1 MRGFHHD
8 QNAQCSIRL
17 ICLLSIC
24 RDRIVRSHI
33 YSVRLVQSQSECSV
47 QQPLEI
53 FFVFTASPLFHQ
65 HFFSLAARPLGVA
78 AACAVVAGAAF
89 AQDVQIVKIAH
100 AGPVSGGIAHIG
112 KDTENGVRLAVDDLN
127 AQGLVI
133 GGKKIKFELAAEDDA
148 GDPRQATAVAQK
160 LCDQKV
166 AGVVGHLQSGTSIP
180 ASAVY
185 AKCDMPHITASA
197 SNPDLTK
204 PGHKTTF
211 RLIANDNALGAA
223 LALFG
228 ADHLKIKTV
237 AIIDDRTAYGQGV
250 ASVFKATAL
259 QKGVKVV
266 GEEFTND
273 KATDFMAILTSIK
286 NKKPDAIFYG
296 GLDAQAGPMLRQM
309 EQLGLSNV
317 KYFGG
322 DALCT
327 EKLPE
332 LASKTQA
339 LKNVT
344 CATGGASVDKMQGGS
359 EWKKRYD
366 AKFPGQFQI
375 YSPYAYDAAMV
386 LADAMKRANS
396 VDPKVFTPFIAKT
409 DYKGVTANIAFTPK
423 GELTAPAVTLYTYK
437 DGSRVALN

>member
-1 MRGFHHD
+1 M
-8 QNAQCSIRL
+8 S
-17 ICLLSIC
+17 
-24 RDRIVRSHI
+24 VRSN
-33 YSVRLVQSQSECSV
+33 R
-47 QQPLEI
+47 
-53 FFVFTASPLFHQ
+53 FR
-65 HFFSLAARPLGVA
+65 FSLQLTAAAALA
-78 AACAVVAGAAF
+78 AACGMAA
-89 AQDVQIVKIAH
+89 AQQAQVVKIGH

-112 KDTENGVRLAVDDLN
+112 KDTENGVRLAVEDLN

-160 LCDQKV
+160 LCDQNV
-166 AGVVGHLQSGTSIP
+166 AGLVGHLQSGTSIP
-180 ASAVY
+180 AASVY
-185 AKCDMPHITASA
+185 SKCDLPNISASA

-204 PGHKTTF
+204 PGYKTTF

-223 LALFG
+223 VAVFA
-228 ADHLKIKTV
+228 ADTLKLKNV
-237 AIIDDRTAYGQGV
+237 AVIDDRTAYGQGV
-250 ASVFKATAL
+250 ANVFKATAK
-259 QKGVKVV
+259 QKGMNVV
-266 GEEFTND
+266 AEEFTND

-296 GLDAQAGPMLRQM
+296 GLDAQAGPMLRQLV
-309 EQLGLSNV
+309 QLGLGNV
-317 KYFGG
+317 KFFGG

-332 LASKTQA
+332 LAGKSPA
-339 LKNVT
+339 LLNVT
-344 CATGGASVDKMQGGS
+344 CATGGASVDKMQGGA

-396 VDPKVFTPFIAKT
+396 VDPRVYTPFIGKT
-409 DYKGVTANIAFTPK
+409 QFKGVTANIAFTPK
-423 GELTAPAVTLYTYK
+423 GELTTPAVTLYTYK
-437 DGSRVALN
+437 NNTRVTLN

>member
-1 MRGFHHD
+1 MRRF
-8 QNAQCSIRL
+8 
-17 ICLLSIC
+17 
-24 RDRIVRSHI
+24 
-33 YSVRLVQSQSECSV
+33 
-47 QQPLEI
+47 
-53 FFVFTASPLFHQ
+53 AS
-65 HFFSLAARPLGVA
+65 RPLGVV
-78 AACAVVAGAAF
+78 AACALIAGTAH
-89 AQDVQIVKIAH
+89 AQDVQVVKIAH

-112 KDTENGVRLAVDDLN
+112 KDTENGVRLAVEDLN
-127 AQGLVI
+127 AQALVI

-266 GEEFTND
+266 AEEFTSD

-309 EQLGLSNV
+309 EQLGLSGV

-344 CATGGASVDKMQGGS
+344 CATGGASVDKMQGGAD
-359 EWKKRYD
+359 WKKRYD

-375 YSPYAYDAAMV
+375 YSPYAYDATMV

-396 VDPKVFTPFIAKT
+396 VDPKVFNAFISKT
-409 DYKGVTANIAFTPK
+409 DYKGVTANIAFTSK
-423 GELTAPAVTLYTYK
+423 GELTTPAVTLYTYN
-437 DGSRVALN
+437 DGRRVALN

>member
-1 MRGFHHD
+1 MLRPVV
-8 QNAQCSIRL
+8 AS
-17 ICLLSIC
+17 
-24 RDRIVRSHI
+24 
-33 YSVRLVQSQSECSV
+33 
-47 QQPLEI
+47 
-53 FFVFTASPLFHQ
+53 SPLFRLSA
-65 HFFSLAARPLGVA
+65 FTAIALAASLAS
-78 AACAVVAGAAF
+78 
-89 AQDVQIVKIAH
+89 AQDVQTVRIAH

-112 KDTENGVRLAVDDLN
+112 KDTENGVRLALEDLN
-127 AQGLVI
+127 AQNVVI
-133 GGKKIKFELAAEDDA
+133 GGKKIRFEIVAEDDA

-180 ASAVY
+180 ASVIY
-185 AKCDMPHITASA
+185 ARCDLPHITASA

-223 LALFG
+223 LALFA
-228 ADHLKIKTV
+228 ADHLKLKTV

-259 QKGVKVV
+259 QKGMKVV

-273 KATDFMAILTSIK
+273 KATDFMAILTSLK
-286 NKKPDAIFYG
+286 NKKPDAVFYG

-309 EQLGLSNV
+309 EQLGLGGV
-317 KYFGG
+317 KFFGG

-332 LASKTQA
+332 LSGKTPA
-339 LKNVT
+339 LRNVT
-344 CATGGASVDKMQGGS
+344 CATGGASVDRMQGGAD
-359 EWKKRYD
+359 WKKRYD

-396 VDPKVFTPFIAKT
+396 VDPKVFTPFLAKT
-409 DYKGVTANIAFTPK
+409 EYKGVTASIAFTAR
-423 GELTAPAVTLYTYK
+423 GELTTPAVTLYTYK

>member
-1 MRGFHHD
+1 ML
-8 QNAQCSIRL
+8 RL
-17 ICLLSIC
+17 IS
-24 RDRIVRSHI
+24 
-33 YSVRLVQSQSECSV
+33 
-47 QQPLEI
+47 
-53 FFVFTASPLFHQ
+53 
-65 HFFSLAARPLGVA
+65 RPLGVV
-78 AACAVVAGAAF
+78 AACAAIAGTAH
-89 AQDVQIVKIAH
+89 AQDVQVVKIAH

-112 KDTENGVRLAVDDLN
+112 KDTENGVRLAVEDLN
-127 AQGLVI
+127 AQALAI

-211 RLIANDNALGAA
+211 RLIANDNALGTA

-266 GEEFTND
+266 AEEFTND

-296 GLDAQAGPMLRQM
+296 GLDA
-309 EQLGLSNV
+309 
-317 KYFGG
+317 
-322 DALCT
+322 
-327 EKLPE
+327 
-332 LASKTQA
+332 
-339 LKNVT
+339 
-344 CATGGASVDKMQGGS
+344 
-359 EWKKRYD
+359 
-366 AKFPGQFQI
+366 
-375 YSPYAYDAAMV
+375 
-386 LADAMKRANS
+386 
-396 VDPKVFTPFIAKT
+396 
-409 DYKGVTANIAFTPK
+409 
-423 GELTAPAVTLYTYK
+423 
-437 DGSRVALN
+437 

>member
-1 MRGFHHD
+1 MSRRFPRW
-8 QNAQCSIRL
+8 SL
-17 ICLLSIC
+17 SLLC
-24 RDRIVRSHI
+24 A
-33 YSVRLVQSQSECSV
+33 
-47 QQPLEI
+47 
-53 FFVFTASPLFHQ
+53 ASA
-65 HFFSLAARPLGVA
+65 LAS
-78 AACAVVAGAAF
+78 GAAL
-89 AQDVQIVKIAH
+89 AQEVQVVKIAH
-100 AGPVSGGIAHIG
+100 AGPTSGGIAHIG
-112 KDTENGVRLAVDDLN
+112 KDTENGVRLALDDLN
-127 AQGLVI
+127 AQNLVI
-133 GGKKIKFELAAEDDA
+133 GGKKIRFEIAAEDDA

-180 ASAVY
+180 AASVY
-185 AKCDMPHITASA
+185 DKCGIPHITAA
-197 SNPDLTK
+197 ATNPDLTK
-204 PGHKTTF
+204 PGYKTTY

-223 LALFG
+223 LAIFA
-228 ADHLKIKTV
+228 ADHLKLKTV

-259 QKGVKVV
+259 QKGLKVV

-273 KATDFMAILTSIK
+273 RATDFMGILTSLK
-286 NKKPDAIFYG
+286 SKKPDGIFYG

-309 EQLGLSNV
+309 EQLGLGNV
-317 KYFGG
+317 RFFGG

-332 LASKTQA
+332 LSGKTSA

-344 CATGGASVDKMQGGS
+344 CATGGASVDKMQGGAD
-359 EWKKRYD
+359 WKKRYD

-386 LADAMKRANS
+386 LADAMKRADS
-396 VDPKVFTPFIAKT
+396 VDPKVYLPMIAKT
-409 DYKGVTANIAFTPK
+409 QYKGVTANIAFTGK

>member
-1 MRGFHHD
+1 M
-8 QNAQCSIRL
+8 S
-17 ICLLSIC
+17 
-24 RDRIVRSHI
+24 
-33 YSVRLVQSQSECSV
+33 
-47 QQPLEI
+47 
-53 FFVFTASPLFHQ
+53 FVFPVPHQNMRRFAS
-65 HFFSLAARPLGVA
+65 RPLGVV
-78 AACAVVAGAAF
+78 AACALIAGTAH
-89 AQDVQIVKIAH
+89 AQDVQVVKIAH

-112 KDTENGVRLAVDDLN
+112 KDTENGVRLAVEDLN
-127 AQGLVI
+127 AQALVI

-273 KATDFMAILTSIK
+273 KATDFMVILTSIK

-309 EQLGLSNV
+309 EQLGLSGV

-344 CATGGASVDKMQGGS
+344 CATGGASVDKMQGGAD
-359 EWKKRYD
+359 WKKRYD

-375 YSPYAYDAAMV
+375 YSPYAYDATMV

-396 VDPKVFTPFIAKT
+396 VDPKVFNAFISKT
-409 DYKGVTANIAFTPK
+409 DYKGVTANIAFTSK
-423 GELTAPAVTLYTYK
+423 GELTTPAVTLYTYN
-437 DGSRVALN
+437 DGRRVALN

>member
-1 MRGFHHD
+1 MRRF
-8 QNAQCSIRL
+8 
-17 ICLLSIC
+17 
-24 RDRIVRSHI
+24 
-33 YSVRLVQSQSECSV
+33 
-47 QQPLEI
+47 
-53 FFVFTASPLFHQ
+53 AS
-65 HFFSLAARPLGVA
+65 RPLGVV
-78 AACAVVAGAAF
+78 AACALIAGTAH
-89 AQDVQIVKIAH
+89 AQDVQVVKIAH

-112 KDTENGVRLAVDDLN
+112 KDTENGVRLAVEDLN
-127 AQGLVI
+127 AQALVI

-266 GEEFTND
+266 AEEFTND

-309 EQLGLSNV
+309 EQLGLSGV

-344 CATGGASVDKMQGGS
+344 CATGGASVDKMQGGAD
-359 EWKKRYD
+359 WKKRYD

-375 YSPYAYDAAMV
+375 YSPYAYDATMV

-396 VDPKVFTPFIAKT
+396 VDPKVFNAFISKT
-409 DYKGVTANIAFTPK
+409 DYKGVTANIAFTSK
-423 GELTAPAVTLYTYK
+423 GELTTPAVTLYTYN
-437 DGSRVALN
+437 DGRRVALN

>member
-1 MRGFHHD
+1 M
-8 QNAQCSIRL
+8 S
-17 ICLLSIC
+17 
-24 RDRIVRSHI
+24 
-33 YSVRLVQSQSECSV
+33 
-47 QQPLEI
+47 
-53 FFVFTASPLFHQ
+53 FVFPVPHQNMRRFAS
-65 HFFSLAARPLGVA
+65 RPLGAV
-78 AACAVVAGAAF
+78 AACALIAGTAH
-89 AQDVQIVKIAH
+89 AQDVQVVKIAH

-112 KDTENGVRLAVDDLN
+112 KDTENGVRLAVEDLN
-127 AQGLVI
+127 AQALVI

-266 GEEFTND
+266 AEEFTND

-309 EQLGLSNV
+309 EQLGLSGV

-344 CATGGASVDKMQGGS
+344 CATGGASVDKMQGGAD
-359 EWKKRYD
+359 WKKRYD

-375 YSPYAYDAAMV
+375 YSPYAYDATMV

-396 VDPKVFTPFIAKT
+396 VDPKVFNAFISKT
-409 DYKGVTANIAFTPK
+409 DYKGVTANIAFTSK
-423 GELTAPAVTLYTYK
+423 GELTTPAVTLYTYN
-437 DGSRVALN
+437 DGRRVALN

>member
-1 MRGFHHD
+1 M
-8 QNAQCSIRL
+8 S
-17 ICLLSIC
+17 
-24 RDRIVRSHI
+24 VRST
-33 YSVRLVQSQSECSV
+33 R
-47 QQPLEI
+47 
-53 FFVFTASPLFHQ
+53 FR
-65 HFFSLAARPLGVA
+65 FSLQLTA
-78 AACAVVAGAAF
+78 AAALAAVCGMAT
-89 AQDVQIVKIAH
+89 AQDVQVVKIGH
-100 AGPVSGGIAHIG
+100 AGPISGGIAHIG
-112 KDTENGVRLAVDDLN
+112 KDTENGVRLAIEDLN

-166 AGVVGHLQSGTSIP
+166 AGLVGHLQSGTSIP
-180 ASAVY
+180 AASVY
-185 AKCDMPHITASA
+185 SKCDLPNITASA

-204 PGHKTTF
+204 PGYKTTF

-223 LALFG
+223 LAVFA
-228 ADHLKIKTV
+228 ADSLKLKNV
-237 AIIDDRTAYGQGV
+237 AVIDDRTAYGQGV
-250 ASVFKATAL
+250 ANVFKATAK
-259 QKGVKVV
+259 QKGMNVV
-266 GEEFTND
+266 AEEFTND

-296 GLDAQAGPMLRQM
+296 GLDAQAGPMLRQLV
-309 EQLGLSNV
+309 QLGLGNV
-317 KYFGG
+317 KFFGG

-332 LASKTQA
+332 LAGKSPA
-339 LKNVT
+339 LVNVT
-344 CATGGASVDKMQGGS
+344 CATGGASVDKMQGGA

-396 VDPKVFTPFIAKT
+396 VDPRVYTPFIGKT
-409 DYKGVTANIAFTPK
+409 QFKGVTANIAFTPK
-423 GELTAPAVTLYTYK
+423 GELTTPAVTLYTYK
-437 DGSRVALN
+437 DNARVTLN

>member
-1 MRGFHHD
+1 MFRAFT
-8 QNAQCSIRL
+8 RL
-17 ICLLSIC
+17 RPSSFP
-24 RDRIVRSHI
+24 V
-33 YSVRLVQSQSECSV
+33 SVVQ
-47 QQPLEI
+47 
-53 FFVFTASPLFHQ
+53 
-65 HFFSLAARPLGVA
+65 LAAVGVCVA
-78 AACAVVAGAAF
+78 ATTAT
-89 AQDVQIVKIAH
+89 AQDVQTVKIAH

-112 KDTENGVRLAVDDLN
+112 KDTENGVRLAIDDLN
-127 AQGLVI
+127 AQNLVI
-133 GGKKIKFELAAEDDA
+133 GGKKIKFEIAAEDDA

-180 ASAVY
+180 ASAIY
-185 AKCDMPHITASA
+185 AKCDLPHITASA

-228 ADHLKIKTV
+228 ADHQKLKSV

-250 ASVFKATAL
+250 ASVFKATAQ
-259 QKGVKVV
+259 QKGLKVV
-266 GEEFTND
+266 AEEFTND
-273 KATDFMAILTSIK
+273 KATDFMAILTAIK

-309 EQLGLSNV
+309 EQLGLGNV
-317 KYFGG
+317 KFFGG

-332 LASKTQA
+332 LSGKTPA

-344 CATGGASVDKMQGGS
+344 CATGGASVDKMQGGAD
-359 EWKKRYD
+359 WKKRYD

-396 VDPKVFTPFIAKT
+396 VDPKVFTPFLAKT
-409 DYKGVTANIAFTPK
+409 EYKGVTANIAFTAK
-423 GELTAPAVTLYTYK
+423 GELTTPAVTLYTFK

>member
-1 MRGFHHD
+1 M
-8 QNAQCSIRL
+8 S
-17 ICLLSIC
+17 
-24 RDRIVRSHI
+24 
-33 YSVRLVQSQSECSV
+33 
-47 QQPLEI
+47 
-53 FFVFTASPLFHQ
+53 FVFPVPHQ
-65 HFFSLAARPLGVA
+65 NMRRFVSRPLGVV
-78 AACAVVAGAAF
+78 AACTLIAGTAH
-89 AQDVQIVKIAH
+89 AQDVQVVKIAH

-112 KDTENGVRLAVDDLN
+112 KDTENGVRLAVEDLN
-127 AQGLVI
+127 AQALVI

-180 ASAVY
+180 ASALY

-266 GEEFTND
+266 AEEFTND

-309 EQLGLSNV
+309 EQLGLSGA

-344 CATGGASVDKMQGGS
+344 CATGGASVDKMQGGAD
-359 EWKKRYD
+359 WKKRYD

-375 YSPYAYDAAMV
+375 YSPYAYDATMV

-396 VDPKVFTPFIAKT
+396 ADPKVFNAFISKT
-409 DYKGVTANIAFTPK
+409 DYKGVTANIAFTSK
-423 GELTAPAVTLYTYK
+423 GELTTPAVTLYTYS
-437 DGSRVALN
+437 DGRRVALN